1 MKFRNK
7 GFDPK
12 EVGKLKESM
21 VSMGQNFVFD
31 KDEENTEEY
40 AHFYFVGMYEGQ
52 EVIYDAVMYTLRLHY
67 NSELYEIAEHKAAS
81 QFPEFKKIAYDED
94 ENGDLKS
101 LDAIQE
107 EIGLYMAEVI
117 MELEAEESVKV
128 NEHVEIDKNIDF
140 GIGLDIGL
148 NIEEI
153 DIKSI
158 TKFIMNFNDD
168 SLKLDQ
174 TLYSFQEEDLEIA
187 K

>member
-12 EVGKLKESM
+12 EIEKLKESLI
-21 VSMGQNFVFD
+21 SNSQNFVFD

-40 AHFYFVGMYEGQ
+40 AHFYFLGMFEGQ

-81 QFPEFKKIAYDED
+81 RFPEFKKIAYDED

-101 LDAIQE
+101 LDDIEE
-107 EIGLYMAEVI
+107 EIGLYMAEAI

-128 NEHVEIDKNIDF
+128 NEHLEIDKNIDF

-153 DIKSI
+153 DIKCI
-158 TKFIMNFNDD
+158 NNFILNFNDD

-174 TLYSFQEEDLEIA
+174 TLYTFQEEDFEIS

>member
-12 EVGKLKESM
+12 EIEELKESM
-21 VSMGQNFVFD
+21 VSSGRNFVFD

-40 AHFYFVGMYEGQ
+40 AHFYFIGMFEGH
-52 EVIYDAVMYTLRLHY
+52 EVIYDAVMYTLQLHY
-67 NSELYEIAEHKAAS
+67 NSELYEVAEHKAAS

-101 LDAIQE
+101 LDNIQE

-128 NEHVEIDKNIDF
+128 KEHVELDKHLDF

-153 DIKSI
+153 DIECISD
-158 TKFIMNFNDD
+158 FILNFNED

-174 TLYSFQEEDLEIA
+174 TLYSFQEEDLEFA